1 MKRTVPMLITG
12 ISGFV
17 LLISFFIPYTE
28 GWGEKAAIWFDILAA
43 IAFILGGIAGSVGG
57 PRASARLDTRKG
69 ALNSVF
75 AGLIVIVALYMLAR
89 SWPALFN

>member
-1 MKRTVPMLITG
+1 MKRTVPLLITG

-43 IAFILGGIAGSVGG
+43 IAFILGGGNLLKIHFNKKMKKLKLHC
-57 PRASARLDTRKG
+57 RMDQL
-69 ALNSVF
+69 L
-75 AGLIVIVALYMLAR
+75 MLT
-89 SWPALFN
+89 

>member
-1 MKRTVPMLITG
+1 MKRTVPLLITG

-43 IAFILGGIAGSVGG
+43 IAFILGGGNLLKIHFKKISNL
-57 PRASARLDTRKG
+57 S
-69 ALNSVF
+69 
-75 AGLIVIVALYMLAR
+75 LIHI
-89 SWPALFN
+89 

>member
-43 IAFILGGIAGSVGG
+43 IAFILGGGSLLKTHLKKISDRAAGWGYRGTRSCSRSSQRRLWRGTG
-57 PRASARLDTRKG
+57 PG
-69 ALNSVF
+69 
-75 AGLIVIVALYMLAR
+75 
-89 SWPALFN
+89 P